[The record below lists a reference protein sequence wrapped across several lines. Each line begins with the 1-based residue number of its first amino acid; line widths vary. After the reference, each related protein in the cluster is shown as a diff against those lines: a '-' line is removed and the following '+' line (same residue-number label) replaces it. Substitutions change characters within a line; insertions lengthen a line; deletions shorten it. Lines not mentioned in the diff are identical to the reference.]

1 MEHFTLYLCVVALAL
16 SLSCGYEMKIVLRF
30 AIYFDNDNE
39 GVSTHIEDT
48 LSKYV
53 HDYGLSES
61 HVFEVEKYKQENTP
75 SFADILESQSFSAVI
90 LACRRIDC
98 DALSPYFHLI
108 PFFQVTGSSRSC
120 DQDLTYNRIY
130 YLMPSDSGLMATFFK
145 AVKQYEW
152 ESAAVLYDKNDEVQ
166 FTFQDIQEART
177 HGLDVVAFEE
187 ERTEESTKNK
197 LIQARRKG
205 IRTYVLVSSYTRL
218 IQIMSVARRI
228 RLSTEN
234 YHWFIPN
241 VLLNPQVLHDFLNDG
256 VRITF
261 LHSPLVT
268 PLTLAVIQDNPELQN
283 DGDKLFLRI
292 IELLVRTAAGSVV
305 EMCKKFKTLNPAS
318 PLEQVTD
325 HHGNQME
332 FCGFN
337 ISESLYHSLNNV
349 SYAALLELLTIPNAD
364 QVIQVYTTQASHGG
378 HMTTTTPSGHGHMTT
393 TTPLGH
399 GHMTTT
405 TPSGHGHMTTT
416 TSSGHGH
423 MTTTTPSGHGHMT
436 TTTPSGHGHMTTTT
450 PSGHGHMTTTTPSGH
465 GHMTTTT
472 PSGHGHMTTTTPSGH
487 GHMTTTTPSGHGH
500 MTTTTPSG
508 HGHMTTTTPPGHG
521 HMTTTT
527 PSGHGHMTTTTPSGQ
542 GHMTTTT
549 PSGHGHMTTTT
560 PSGHGHMTTT
570 TPPPHAGMTT
580 TTPPPHAG
588 MTTTT
593 PPPHAGMTTTTPPP
607 HAGMT
612 TTTPPPHA
620 GMTTTTP
627 PPHAGMTTTTP
638 PPHAGMTTTTPPPH
652 AGMTTTTPPP
662 HAGMTTTTP
671 PPHAGMTTTTPPP
684 HAGMTTTTPPPHAG
698 MTTTTPPPHA
708 GMATTT
714 PPPHAGMTTTT
725 PPPHAGM
732 TTTTPPPHAGMTTT
746 TPPLHAG
753 MTTTTPP
760 PHAGMITTT
769 PPPHAGM
776 TTTTPPPHAGMTTT
790 TPPPHAGM
798 TTTTPPPHAGMTT
811 TTPPPHAGM
820 TTTTPMAHGRMA
832 TTTTPSGHGHMT
844 TTTPSGHGHMTTTTS
859 SDHGHM
865 TTTTPSGHGHMTAAT
880 PASGHGSHET
890 TDQTSKD
897 STCLISTIAPNIV
910 NPPFEAK
917 PTTTVAPQDTHS
929 GGHSSHHSSD
939 FEIVTSFDPCPF
951 LSRFVWGY
959 NHSNNDDLVKN
970 LDIADSNSIYTIEH
984 VHGASHG
991 AGPVHQLLAVGG
1003 WNGARSYIGVT
1014 YPKFAVEAVNLPK
1027 RDLVL
1032 GVVWN
1037 PPWLSWEV
1045 EDGLPVPGSYKGYL
1059 YDVITKLSD
1068 LMGFTFVIHNDTAV
1082 KFGKDFNDTDEVLE
1096 YEMNK
1101 LFEDDI
1107 CDIFLYDMSIYGGRL
1122 LRSDTVSITS
1132 SFMTSRLYFLT
1143 QRVEKNH
1150 AVSIWQF
1157 LAPFQDVSWVVLWTS
1172 LVAVCL
1178 LMTYINKRNPYEFKR
1193 AARDLPVGSKHS
1205 DHLGFLHSMWF
1216 NFASLVEQSSQLLPK
1231 SASLKLLAGTWWFYV
1246 MLVVAAY
1253 TANMISFM
1261 TQVNSGGIT
1270 TLTQLASQSEVKYGF
1285 VDGNPML
1292 TKFLPRAKESP
1303 YSLMWDYVKKNPDT
1317 SVLDNLETGLSKVR
1331 MGDYILIASYKD
1343 VVNSI
1348 AESCVFDKV
1357 GAGFYPIQSG
1367 LPVRRGMIF
1376 LPAFNDHIAKL
1387 RDTGIL
1393 HDLEL
1398 KWFANIESHCELAGQ
1413 QTTIGDG
1420 GQLDLK
1426 KDHHGF
1432 QKPGRVMDDE
1442 FVAWPGGW
1450 DVLKHKPFI
1459 SQQQLG
1465 NGEIPVNTSNYN
1477 NVSKITKAATTCCP
1491 ECGQEEENLHK
1502 IIKKRKQSSVETTKK
1517 PIFVNTVDDTISLET
1532 GYRSNSA
1539 LSHA

>member
-1 MEHFTLYLCVVALAL
+1 MKTL
-16 SLSCGYEMKIVLRF
+16 LRF

-39 GVSTHIEDT
+39 GASTHIKDT
-48 LSKYV
+48 LTKYV
-53 HDYGLSES
+53 HDYGLGES

-90 LACRRIDC
+90 LASRRIDC
-98 DALSPYFHLI
+98 NALSPYFHLI

-218 IQIMSVARRI
+218 IRIMSVARRI

-292 IELLVRTAAGSVV
+292 IELLVRTAAGSVL
-305 EMCKKFKTLNPAS
+305 EMCKKFKTLNPTS

-337 ISESLYHSLNNV
+337 ISQSLYHSLNNV

-378 HMTTTTPSGHGHMTT
+378 HMTTTPPSGHGHMTTTTPSGHGHMTTTTPSGHGHMTT

-405 TPSGHGHMTTT
+405 TP
-416 TSSGHGH
+416 SGHGH

-508 HGHMTTTTPPGHG
+508 HGHMTTTTP
-521 HMTTTT
+521 
-527 PSGHGHMTTTTPSGQ
+527 SGHGHMTTTTPS
-542 GHMTTTT
+542 
-549 PSGHGHMTTTT
+549 S
-560 PSGHGHMTTT
+560 
-570 TPPPHAGMTT
+570 
-580 TTPPPHAG
+580 
-588 MTTTT
+588 
-593 PPPHAGMTTTTPPP
+593 
-607 HAGMT
+607 
-612 TTTPPPHA
+612 
-620 GMTTTTP
+620 
-627 PPHAGMTTTTP
+627 
-638 PPHAGMTTTTPPPH
+638 
-652 AGMTTTTPPP
+652 
-662 HAGMTTTTP
+662 
-671 PPHAGMTTTTPPP
+671 
-684 HAGMTTTTPPPHAG
+684 
-698 MTTTTPPPHA
+698 
-708 GMATTT
+708 
-714 PPPHAGMTTTT
+714 
-725 PPPHAGM
+725 
-732 TTTTPPPHAGMTTT
+732 
-746 TPPLHAG
+746 
-753 MTTTTPP
+753 
-760 PHAGMITTT
+760 
-769 PPPHAGM
+769 
-776 TTTTPPPHAGMTTT
+776 
-790 TPPPHAGM
+790 
-798 TTTTPPPHAGMTT
+798 
-811 TTPPPHAGM
+811 
-820 TTTTPMAHGRMA
+820 
-832 TTTTPSGHGHMT
+832 
-844 TTTPSGHGHMTTTTS
+844 
-859 SDHGHM
+859 
-865 TTTTPSGHGHMTAAT
+865 HGHMTAAT

-897 STCLISTIAPNIV
+897 AACLISTIPPNTV

-917 PTTTVAPQDTHS
+917 PTTTPAAPQDTHS
-929 GGHSSHHSSD
+929 GGHSAHHSSD

-959 NHSNNDDLVKN
+959 NHSINDDLVKN
-970 LDIADSNSIYTIEH
+970 FDIADSNSIYTIEH

-1082 KFGKDFNDTDEVLE
+1082 KFGKGFNGTDEVLE
-1096 YEMNK
+1096 NEMNI
-1101 LFEDDI
+1101 LFEDDV
-1107 CDIFLYDMSIYGGRL
+1107 CDIFLYDMSIHGGRL

-1157 LAPFQDVSWVVLWTS
+1157 LAPFQDISWVVLWTS

-1357 GAGFYPIQSG
+1357 GTGFYPIQSG

-1398 KWFANIESHCELAGQ
+1398 KWFANIESHCELASQ

-1426 KDHHGF
+1426 AFIGMYVFLALGLTGGVVICLFETLSVKYGGLRGIFGKAKFYEFRKDHHGF
-1432 QKPGRVMDDE
+1432 QKPGRIMDDE

-1465 NGEIPVNTSNYN
+1465 SGEIPVNTSNYN
-1477 NVSKITKAATTCCP
+1477 NLSKITKAATTCCP
-1491 ECGQEEENLHK
+1491 ECGQEEENLHQ

-1517 PIFVNTVDDTISLET
+1517 TIFVNTVDDTISLET